1 MTRQEKL
8 VVLVVVLLV
17 LTRVGA
23 LARAVFIS
31 RHYGAFGLPAYD
43 QHVWQ
48 TATFIWGGLVNVGAA
63 IWLFVEA
70 RAAALRSWVWS
81 LFGLCFG
88 LLGVALFYLVE
99 LYATHRA
106 SKTNYS
112 FQRTLIRYAASRR

>member
-1 MTRQEKL
+1 VTRQEKL
-8 VVLVVVLLV
+8 VVLVAVLLV

-23 LARAVFIS
+23 LARTVFIS

-48 TATFIWGGLVNVGAA
+48 TATFIWGGLVNIGGA

-70 RAAALRSWVWS
+70 RAAALRYWLWS

-88 LLGVALFYLVE
+88 LLGVALFYLVQ
-99 LYATHRA
+99 LYAKHYA
-106 SKTNYS
+106 PKT
-112 FQRTLIRYAASRR
+112 